1 MNDHAGLV
9 LSGGGAR
16 TAFQVGVLKA
26 ISEWLKTDELPFKV
40 VTGSSAGSINA
51 AYLAA
56 NADQFRHAV
65 DHMSTMWGTLTTRRV
80 YSSEILS
87 INHAK
92 TLLNVFNHIRKGMV
106 GVNSILN
113 ALPLTKLLKEQIDF

>member
-1 MNDHAGLV
+1 MHDHVGLV

-26 ISEWLKTDELPFKV
+26 ISEWTGTDSLPFKV

-56 NADQFRHAV
+56 NADQFQEAV
-65 DHMSTMWGTLTTRRV
+65 QHMSQMW
-80 YSSEILS
+80 
-87 INHAK
+87 
-92 TLLNVFNHIRKGMV
+92 
-106 GVNSILN
+106 
-113 ALPLTKLLKEQIDF
+113 